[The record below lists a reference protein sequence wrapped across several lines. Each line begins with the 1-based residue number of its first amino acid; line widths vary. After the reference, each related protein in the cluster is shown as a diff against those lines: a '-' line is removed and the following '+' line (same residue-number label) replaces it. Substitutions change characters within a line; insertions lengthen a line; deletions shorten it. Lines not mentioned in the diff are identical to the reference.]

1 MVIFRNI
8 ITTER
13 SAILRMLHRLFLT
26 IGSLIFLLI
35 LIILLVNPLSIKEPL
50 VFYKEKIYLYI
61 GISDFTINDIGDLG
75 NYISGI
81 FSSYISGSPVDSRI
95 DIKIKQK
102 GIINLH
108 NQLENPS
115 DRVWVKGRFS
125 VNDEAENREFRAKFR
140 SKGDRKIHF
149 HSLNNM
155 SYRVNIRGKDRLY
168 GIEEF
173 SLQKPIIRNYT
184 WEYLFSSIAE
194 KENILTLKMLPVQ
207 LSLNGDS
214 KGVYSLEEVPSKNTI
229 ERQKRKNGPIW
240 KIDEEFGTNF
250 PNVKFS
256 VFDKKHWL
264 SNKDF
269 VYSSSIIN
277 NLKYDTSMINRSFD
291 LDLWA
296 KYFAL
301 IDVFGGYHGSEP
313 KSVKLYFNP
322 TTGKFEPL
330 VYDVHIGAGKF
341 DNFTLLDFYTT
352 SIDALD
358 CRYLC
363 ENHSWFKLFFNSNNK
378 NFINLYLKYLD
389 RYSSDEFRGSI
400 KDIYKDKFQK
410 IDNYFYS
417 KFLPVDRVFYAG
429 FMPYYL
435 DLEYLDKRAALIKS
449 RLNTFSVLEP
459 NVTLINPNNFLDEI
473 LTNVKV
479 SYFHNLEIENGSLSF
494 ERDQILLLTG
504 HTKLGK
510 SPNGLTVS
518 GPVMIIQMDGNLD
531 IGNLKMIR
539 SKSHNI
545 QGRNWSGA
553 INVIKAKL
561 DVSELTIYENDSED
575 ALNVVSS
582 TFEIK
587 NLFISNSRSDAF
599 DSDFS
604 NGTIS
609 NLICKNIGNDC
620 LDTSESTISV
630 NQLEAS
636 YVQDKG
642 ISAGEN
648 SRLNVSKAL
657 ITNSEIGVVSKDGS
671 QLQIDNLFSSNNK
684 LSGAV
689 YRKKNTYADSFLKIS
704 NLSNND
710 DGKGFLAYR
719 ASSINLPIN
728 YNYELFSS
736 DEIKSMFYGKGYGSA
751 TLK

>member
-81 FSSYISGSPVDSRI
+81 FSSYIGGSPVDSRI

-149 HSLNNM
+149 HSLNDM

-184 WEYLFSSIAE
+184 WEYLFSSIAK

-435 DLEYLDKRAALIKS
+435 DLEYLDKRATLIKS
-449 RLNTFSVLEP
+449 RLSTFSVLEP
-459 NVTLINPNNFLDEI
+459 NVALMNSNNFPEEI
-473 LTNVKV
+473 LTDVKV
-479 SYFHNLEIENGSLSF
+479 SYFHDLEIENGSLSF
-494 ERDQILLLTG
+494 ERDQILFLTG

-510 SPNGLTVS
+510 SSDGLTVS

-531 IGNLKMIR
+531 IGKLKMIR

-553 INVIKAKL
+553 LNVIKAKL
-561 DVSELTIYENDSED
+561 DVNELAIYDNDSED
-575 ALNVVSS
+575 ALNVVSG

-604 NGTIS
+604 NGTIL
-609 NLICKNIGNDC
+609 NLICKSLGNDC

-648 SRLNVSKAL
+648 SRLNVSKA
-657 ITNSEIGVVSKDGS
+657 IINNSEIGVVSKDGS
-671 QLQIDNLFSSNNK
+671 QLQIDELFSSNNK
-684 LSGAV
+684 LTGAV
-689 YRKKNTYADSFLKIS
+689 YQKKNTYAAS
-704 NLSNND
+704 NLKVSNLTNND
-710 DGKGFLAYR
+710 DGNGFLAYQ
-719 ASSINLPIN
+719 ASSINLPKN